1 MLFTLLH
8 RPTASFKRPAGMVDK
23 KAHVKRQSR
32 RLMCAWKSKAVVKE
46 HVEGGDKARRVNH
59 ISRENSTH
67 STTNMLKALKT

>member
-1 MLFTLLH
+1 
-8 RPTASFKRPAGMVDK
+8 MVDK

-32 RLMCAWKSKAVVKE
+32 RLMCAWKAIVKE
-46 HVEGGDKARRVNH
+46 HVKGSDKARRVNH